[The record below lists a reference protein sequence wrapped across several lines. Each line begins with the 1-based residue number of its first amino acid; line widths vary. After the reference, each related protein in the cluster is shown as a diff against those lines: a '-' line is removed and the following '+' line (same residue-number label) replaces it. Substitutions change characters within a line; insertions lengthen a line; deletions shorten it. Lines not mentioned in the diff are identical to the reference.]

1 MRSLTDLRL
10 LTHDL
15 GDPDPVDHLLLRH
28 LQQRLVRRVIC
39 RGRQRVRVPPP
50 RQRPM
55 VPVVPVQQRGLDLQ
69 QKSSTL
75 VLLLLQCHD
84 AR

>member
-1 MRSLTDLRL
+1 M
-10 LTHDL
+10 
-15 GDPDPVDHLLLRH
+15 
-28 LQQRLVRRVIC
+28 
-39 RGRQRVRVPPP
+39 RVPPP

-75 VLLLLQCHD
+75 VLLLLQCHGALTINAD
-84 AR
+84 KERHTACAV